1 MFLNQEKRLVFKVQ
15 SLFVFLIIYLN
26 CFLLTGTKFLL
37 LRTHRPNTHSV
48 ARVLSGIDK
57 RQKFD
62 IRNQY
67 EHEGTNASKLSE
79 KCCNGYR
86 SFSLESTTS
95 VSTTT
100 LLSSFVNSDRVV
112 SSTHNCTDPNA
123 ECKGI
128 SNIASCFMS

>member
-1 MFLNQEKRLVFKVQ
+1 MFLNQEKRLVFKAQV
-15 SLFVFLIIYLN
+15 LVVFLIIYLN

-37 LRTHRPNTHSV
+37 LKTRKANTNSV

-62 IRNQY
+62 KRNQY
-67 EHEGTNASKLSE
+67 NHKGTNKSKSPE

>member
-15 SLFVFLIIYLN
+15 ALFVFWIIYLN
-26 CFLLTGTKFLL
+26 CFLLIDTKFLL
-37 LRTHRPNTHSV
+37 LKTHTANTHSI

-57 RQKFD
+57 QQKFGK
-62 IRNQY
+62 RNQY
-67 EHEGTNASKLSE
+67 DHEGTNASKSSE

-95 VSTTT
+95 VLTTT
-100 LLSSFVNSDRVV
+100 LLSSFVDSDRVV
-112 SSTHNCTDPNA
+112 STTHNCTDPNA

-128 SNIASCFMS
+128 SNITQS